1 MFKRIFTAIIV
12 ACMLMALSGA
22 VAIAAPSDGASVQTG
37 GWQLPWYSRW
47 QPFPV
52 WPGWGGSI
60 YPRTGLGYHLAYV
73 PESNELVLYVYNP
86 TNKPITVSQP
96 SAFMVDF
103 VLWQNGQMVWRVSA
117 NKSYAQVVTEETFN
131 PGEGKAYR
139 ESLPWLPAGTYF
151 AQAYYLPESK
161 WAPVASSYIW
171 VQAYEPL
178 RYSVEY
184 LAPTWANPNPR
195 LKVTIKNVSDKDI
208 TLPYQ
213 YGYQVL
219 VKRAGAKEYLPNVG
233 MSQSVGTIEKGATRY
248 VFMNLRNLTPGT
260 YQVDVR
266 SNVAHQGWYSVVAQ
280 AWFRVW

>member
-1 MFKRIFTAIIV
+1 MVKRILRAMIA
-12 ACMLMALSGA
+12 ACMLVA
-22 VAIAAPSDGASVQTG
+22 VAGGVVMAAPAGGGASQPAA
-37 GWQLPWYSRW
+37 WQLPWHFRW

-52 WPGWGGSI
+52 WPGWGGTL
-60 YPRTGLGYHLAYV
+60 YPRTGLGYQLAYK

-86 TNKPITVSQP
+86 TDKPITVSQP

-103 VLWQNGQMVWRVSA
+103 VLWQNGQMEWRTSA

-161 WAPVASSYIW
+161 WTPVASSYIW
-171 VQAYEPL
+171 VRAFEPL
-178 RYSVEY
+178 QYSVEY
-184 LAPTWANPNPR
+184 LAPTWSNPNPR
-195 LKVTIKNVSDKDI
+195 LKVTIKNVSGKDI

-219 VKRAGAKEYLPNVG
+219 VKKAGAKDYLPNVG
-233 MSQSVGTIEKGATRY
+233 MSQSVGTIESDATRY
-248 VFMNLRNLTPGT
+248 VFVNLKNLPPGT

-266 SNVAHQGWYSVVAQ
+266 SNVTHGWYSIVAQ